1 MVISPPIFKT
11 KNTSLFTTTKFF
23 LLPLI
28 WVLQSAIFSEHT
40 FLNYA
45 THWSSDNHI
54 YPHKEIHFRKDKRK
68 LTTAEHWGNNQSWGQ
83 SSRRNILSGT
93 SVTVECKMICQ
104 RCSTGLFLV
113 NRKKN
118 NNNVILNTY
127 MRYFTK
133 FQYFWELAL
142 ENIIIWQYKH

>member
-28 WVLQSAIFSEHT
+28 WVLPQSAIFSEHT

-45 THWSSDNHI
+45 SDNHI

-68 LTTAEHWGNNQSWGQ
+68 LTTAEH
-83 SSRRNILSGT
+83 
-93 SVTVECKMICQ
+93 
-104 RCSTGLFLV
+104 
-113 NRKKN
+113 
-118 NNNVILNTY
+118 
-127 MRYFTK
+127 
-133 FQYFWELAL
+133 
-142 ENIIIWQYKH
+142 